1 MLSKKIEGA
10 LNGQIT
16 NEAYASSVYL
26 AMACWCETKGLRNA
40 TAFFYE
46 QSAEERMHMLKLVKY
61 INEAGGYTK
70 ISAVKEPPAKFK
82 SLKEIFEISL
92 AQEADYTK
100 AFYKLVELCLAE
112 KDFTTHSFLQWF
124 VNEQHEEECLFQSLL
139 DLMKLAG
146 EESTNLLLIDIEI
159 AKVRAAVGPGTAA
172 E

>member
-1 MLSKKIEGA
+1 MLSKKIETA
-10 LNGQIT
+10 LNGQIA

-26 AMACWCETKGLRNA
+26 AMACWCERKGLRNA

-61 INEAGGYTK
+61 INDSGGNVK

-82 SLKEIFEISL
+82 SLKEIFEISF
-92 AQEADYTK
+92 AQEAEYTK
-100 AFYKLVELCLAE
+100 AFYKLVEISLDA

-139 DLMKLAG
+139 DLLKLTG
-146 EESTNLLLIDIEI
+146 EESKNLLLVDIEI
-159 AKVRAAVGPGTAA
+159 AKVRAAVNSGTA